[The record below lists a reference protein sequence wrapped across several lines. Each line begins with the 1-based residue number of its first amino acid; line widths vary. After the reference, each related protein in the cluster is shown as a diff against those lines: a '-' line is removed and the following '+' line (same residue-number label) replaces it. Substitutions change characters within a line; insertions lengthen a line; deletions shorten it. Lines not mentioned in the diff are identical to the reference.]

1 MKKLMMTLAA
11 ALFATA
17 VVAQVTSANVV
28 GYKTITLTNGYNM
41 LACNFDPVGSETNTL
56 DKVIPGTTTG
66 LKGGNSSITADNIMV
81 FDPVQQQYQTYF
93 LWYTTKTTGTPP
105 ANANN
110 WKWVSS
116 ATVLAG
122 VQLKSGDPFWYRS
135 RNAALVQIPGTFA
148 GQVPTVA
155 KDISITNGYTMI
167 AGNYS
172 ADWDPNTKGTNFWA
186 TIGAKGGNSS
196 ITADNVMIFDAGN
209 QRYETYF
216 LWYTTKTTGTPP
228 ANSNN
233 WKWVSSAT
241 VVAPTNFVKLGMG
254 AWYRAR
260 NPGKFVIPVT
270 APYSL

>member
-11 ALFATA
+11 GLFATA

-41 LACNFDPVGSETNTL
+41 IACNFDAVGTETNTL
-56 DKVIPGTTTG
+56 DKVIPGSTTG
-66 LKGGNSSITADNIMV
+66 LTGGNSPGTADNIMV
-81 FDPVQQQYQTYF
+81 FDPMTQGYATYF
-93 LWYTTKTTGTPP
+93 LWYTTKTTLQ
-105 ANANN
+105 ANN
-110 WKWVSS
+110 WKWVVN
-116 ATVLAG
+116 AGTLAP

-135 RNAALVQIPGTFA
+135 RSATPVQIPGTFA

-155 KDISITNGYTMI
+155 KDIAITNGYTMI

-186 TIGAKGGNSS
+186 TTGAMGGNSPG
-196 ITADNVMIFDAGN
+196 TADNVMVFDPGAQG
-209 QRYETYF
+209 YTTYF
-216 LWYTTKTTGTPP
+216 LWYTTKTTLQ
-228 ANSNN
+228 ANN
-233 WKWVSSAT
+233 WKWVVNAGT
-241 VVAPTNFVKLGMG
+241 VAPTNFVKLGMG

-260 NPGKFVIPVT
+260 NAGRFVIPVA